1 MAMMDQWAETAVL
14 NAFGAVRQ
22 GVLTVKLPDGRVRT
36 FGNGRGREAS
46 IDIHA
51 PRFFTQVVTGG
62 EVALGDTYMDG
73 WWSSPDLVSLVAL
86 MLENRDVLG
95 KLPAWLSWVSRTV
108 EMVAHRMR
116 DNSRSGSVRNIH
128 EHYDLGNDF
137 FSLFLDSRRQYSC
150 AVYDAA
156 HASLEA
162 AQLNKLRVICDQL
175 ELRPGD
181 RLLEIGTGWGGLAAF
196 AAEEYGCHVTT
207 TTISPEQYAY
217 ASQLFAQKG
226 LGWRIDLR
234 LEDYRDLKGTF
245 DKIVSVEMFEA
256 VGLKHYDDF
265 FGACDRL
272 LSPSGAMLMQTITV
286 DDWRFKEY
294 LSTPSWIAKR
304 IFPGSELASVSEIL
318 QSLARVGRL
327 GLHHAQE
334 IGPHYALT
342 LREWRARFWASI
354 DDVRDQGFDERF
366 IRMWDLYLAYCEA
379 AFQEGHIGN
388 VQLMF
393 TKTRKG
399 RLVTLAQ
406 PESEVVAAA
415 K

>member
-1 MAMMDQWAETAVL
+1 MGMMNQWAEQAVL
-14 NAFGAVRQ
+14 KAFAAVTQ
-22 GVLTVKLPDGRVRT
+22 GVLTVKLPGGRVKT

-46 IDIHA
+46 IEVHDA
-51 PRFFTQVVTGG
+51 QFFTRVVTGG
-62 EVALGDTYMDG
+62 EVALGDSYMDG
-73 WWSSPDLVSLVAL
+73 WWTTPDLVSLVAL
-86 MLENRDVLG
+86 MLDNREALG
-95 KLPAWLSWVSRTV
+95 QLPSWLSWVSRTL
-108 EMVAHRMR
+108 EMLAHQRR
-116 DNSRSGSVRNIH
+116 DNSRTGSRKNIH

-137 FSLFLDSRRQYSC
+137 FSLFLDARKQYSC

-156 HASLEA
+156 HPSLEA
-162 AQLNKLRVICDQL
+162 AQTNKLRVICDQL

-196 AAEEYGCHVTT
+196 AAQEYGCHVTT
-207 TTISPEQYAY
+207 TTISPEQFAY
-217 ASQLFAQKG
+217 ASQLFAR
-226 LGWRIDLR
+226 LGIDWRIDLR
-234 LEDYRDLKGTF
+234 LQDYRDLTGTF

-256 VGLKHYDDF
+256 VGVKHYDDF

-272 LSPSGAMLMQTITV
+272 LSPTGAMLMQTITV
-286 DDWRFKEY
+286 DDWRFAEY

-304 IFPGSELASVSEIL
+304 IFPGSELASVEEIL
-318 QSLARVGRL
+318 KSLARVSRL

-342 LREWRARFWASI
+342 LREWRARFWSRI
-354 DDVRDQGFDERF
+354 DEVRAQGFDERF

-399 RLVTLAQ
+399 RLVMLEQGAR
-406 PESEVVAAA
+406 EVMEAAR
-415 K
+415 